1 MPPKRS
7 ASNERKKSYTDEV
20 VESCQVTLHI
30 RSDNQLIIEKDSKIT
45 WNMVK
50 YGFTTKEYKAGI
62 EYIEVYIVIQR
73 LTFHKE
79 ACKFSFFLVQ
89 MLSSASYMA

>member
-7 ASNERKKSYTDEV
+7 ASKKRTKSYIDEV

-30 RSDNQLIIEKDSKIT
+30 CSDNQLIIEKDSEIT

-50 YGFTTKEYKAGI
+50 DAFTAKEYNAGI
-62 EYIEVYIVIQR
+62 EYIEVYIVI
-73 LTFHKE
+73 
-79 ACKFSFFLVQ
+79 
-89 MLSSASYMA
+89 